1 MNIYT
6 ALIKVL
12 GAKYIVLVANVTLM
26 TNYSVETMKGLK
38 SLISSA
44 YSVRNNFRIL
54 GNKWSV
60 NLLINKWAN

>member
-54 GNKWSV
+54 GNK
-60 NLLINKWAN
+60 